1 MITAS
6 VGIDLG
12 RAAKLGGDYHEG
24 AVEET
29 SLFEIGEESG
39 IGLVEDWELLV
50 CFGEVIRVPVKAS
63 KLNFDETDAVLDETT
78 REKDSFRELV
88 GTIGGEGVVGFF
100 GKIEGFEVLGL
111 HQADSGAEHLVI
123 GTNSTLTFLEFG
135 GEIGVELGAE
145 SDLAVEGGLGDLS
158 QHHRRAGGQR
168 LVRRIRLQDG
178 CFQYA
183 R

>member
-1 MITAS
+1 MPAPARAKEKAFGKWITAS

-24 AVEET
+24 AVEKT

-78 REKDSFRELV
+78 REK
-88 GTIGGEGVVGFF
+88 
-100 GKIEGFEVLGL
+100 
-111 HQADSGAEHLVI
+111 
-123 GTNSTLTFLEFG
+123 
-135 GEIGVELGAE
+135 
-145 SDLAVEGGLGDLS
+145 
-158 QHHRRAGGQR
+158 R
-168 LVRRIRLQDG
+168 LL
-178 CFQYA
+178 
-183 R
+183 